1 MVEAIGT
8 ARPTTCAEMESA
20 WRHYF
25 DVEYDWGG
33 RGRPSGNR
41 ASELPHPCD
50 NYCLLC
56 RIAHNERPR
65 PNAHTLGLF
74 RQGQAMEAE
83 TVRLL
88 EDMGIETRRAQ
99 WTLEWPKYQI
109 AGHIDRE
116 IMLPGENGWLIA
128 ELKAMNANTFAGIHE
143 VADLFRASFW
153 VHRKYPGQLLLYLL
167 LHNTERALLILRDKG
182 SSDLKPLWLY
192 LDEHLEYAES
202 LIQRAERVNLA
213 VAEGTPELAKLSDPG
228 VCEGC
233 DFYHVCAPDLSF
245 AAPLLFTEADFI
257 ADLQRRDE
265 LKPYA
270 EEYAKL
276 DKRLKGMLGR
286 VEWGEATTGYAGD
299 FTIKRATNKVGTV
312 SFKIARTLK
321 GTSNNEEETDG

>member
-1 MVEAIGT
+1 MAETIT
-8 ARPTTCAEMESA
+8 TIRPTTCVEIAQA
-20 WRHYF
+20 WRRYF
-25 DVEYDWGG
+25 DYEYDWGG
-33 RGRPSGNR
+33 RGKPSSNR

-50 NYCLLC
+50 NYCLFC
-56 RIAHNERPR
+56 RTAWNERPR
-65 PNAHTLGLF
+65 PVAHTLGLF
-74 RQGQAMEAE
+74 RQGISMEQE

-99 WTLEWPKYQI
+99 WTLEWPEYQI

-116 IMLPGENGWLIA
+116 IMLPGESSWLIA

-153 VHRKYPGQLLLYLL
+153 VHRKYPGQLLLYML

-192 LDEHLEYAES
+192 LDEHLEYAEG
-202 LIQRAERVNLA
+202 LIQRAERVNRAL
-213 VAEGTPELAKLSDPG
+213 AEGTPELTKLCDPG

-245 AAPLLFTEADFI
+245 AAPLLFVEEDFI
-257 ADLQRRDE
+257 ADLRRRDE
-265 LKPYA
+265 LKPAA

-276 DKRLKGMLGR
+276 DKKVKGMLAR
-286 VEWGEATTGYAGD
+286 VEWGETSTGYAGE
-299 FTIKRATNKVGTV
+299 FTIRRATNKNGAVGFRINRSLESPT
-312 SFKIARTLK
+312 T
-321 GTSNNEEETDG
+321 EEGNGNG